1 MNCYNRS
8 LKTFICV
15 EPRPRQTKKIYY
27 QRLSIPISELENK
40 RQFKVNWMSREG
52 EKEIVLYP
60 NRFFFHTIQLC

>member
-1 MNCYNRS
+1 MKWYNRF
-8 LKTFICV
+8 LICV
-15 EPRPRQTKKIYY
+15 KLRPRQTKKIYY

-60 NRFFFHTIQLC
+60 NRYFIHTIQVC

>member
-1 MNCYNRS
+1 MNCYRS
-8 LKTFICV
+8 LKTV
-15 EPRPRQTKKIYY
+15 NYVKPRPRQTKKIYY

-60 NRFFFHTIQLC
+60 NRCLIHTIQLC

>member
-1 MNCYNRS
+1 MKWYNRF
-8 LKTFICV
+8 LICV
-15 EPRPRQTKKIYY
+15 KPRPRQTKKIYY

-60 NRFFFHTIQLC
+60 NRYFIHTIQLC

>member
-1 MNCYNRS
+1 MNCYNRF
-8 LKTFICV
+8 LICV
-15 EPRPRQTKKIYY
+15 KPRPRQTKKIYY

-60 NRFFFHTIQLC
+60 NRYLFIHTVQLC